1 MDIFNGDIKR
11 LRDNLSRQL
20 PPQLNP
26 VGWQPASEQL
36 VANLEKSRFG
46 SVAPHVGHSIPDSLS
61 SIPRRASNNRPHLW
75 HSYS

>member
-11 LRDNLSRQL
+11 LRDNLSRQP

-26 VGWQPASEQL
+26 VGWQPVSEQL

-46 SVAPHVGHSIPDSLS
+46 
-61 SIPRRASNNRPHLW
+61 
-75 HSYS
+75 